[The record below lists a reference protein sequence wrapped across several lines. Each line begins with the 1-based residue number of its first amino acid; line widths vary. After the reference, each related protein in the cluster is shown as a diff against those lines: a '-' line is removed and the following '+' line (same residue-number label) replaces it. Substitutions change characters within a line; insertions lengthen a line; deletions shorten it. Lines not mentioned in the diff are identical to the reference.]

1 MKSLVLSMLAIA
13 SMAAMSSCSN
23 ENDPVDEVI
32 NAGNQEKV
40 EIKLSAGVVGIQQT
54 KAPITT
60 SDNFIPSI
68 VGWDAID
75 KPTTTTVPQWT
86 TTPNVAISGSAN
98 KATITLSSP
107 QYYNPDNTKH
117 TYIRGYF
124 PVGTSS
130 DGKITLDNT
139 KGDQDVMM
147 TEVIDAGTKD
157 AINSTE
163 LTFSHKLSQ
172 LNIAIQKDA
181 SLPAGVTLT
190 SITLKNA
197 NIPTGFD
204 IVTGTITYTTS
215 DLLIDGIT
223 TSTNIDTKT
232 TVGKAVMVEPFTD
245 TKITLD
251 VVTSQGTFKGIPV
264 TLSAADTNGGT
275 SYEVTLTFKQKEI
288 NTTASVKD
296 WTSETGTGDVF

>member
-1 MKSLVLSMLAIA
+1 MKSLALSMLAIA
-13 SMAAMSSCSN
+13 SIAAMSSCSS

-32 NAGNQEKV
+32 AGNQEKV

-60 SDNFIPSI
+60 KDSFTPSI
-68 VGWDAID
+68 VGWDAAD
-75 KPTTTTVPQWT
+75 QPTTTTVPLWI
-86 TTPNVAISGSAN
+86 TTPDAAIAGDAD
-98 KATITLSSP
+98 KATITLSNP

-124 PVGTSS
+124 PVGSPA
-130 DGKITLDNT
+130 DGKITFDNT
-139 KGDQDVMM
+139 NGDQDVMM

-157 AINSTE
+157 ATKATE

-172 LNIAIQKDA
+172 LNIAIQKDV

-215 DLLIDGIT
+215 DLSIDGIT
-223 TSTNIDTKT
+223 AGTSIDTKA
-232 TVGKAVMVEPFTD
+232 TVGKAVMVEPFSD

-251 VVTSQGTFKGIPV
+251 VVTSQGTFEGIPV
-264 TLSAADTNGGT
+264 TLSAADENGGT

-288 NTTASVKD
+288 STTASVKD
-296 WTSETGTGDVF
+296 WTPGTGTGDVF